1 MKKFT
6 FLLVLY
12 LLISAHAI
20 FAQKVVVTGINH
32 LTPDGFS
39 FVARENLSIGEV
51 VYFTENEYNNAGDA
65 FLNQDESVV
74 KFTVT
79 SAINAGNVVY
89 VEETGVSTN
98 VFTVASS
105 SGAGTAVKTAGSGGF
120 AIATNGD
127 GFYAYTD
134 NDENPVNGFTEIYS
148 VLYTGSGEAPTQ
160 NGGLIPANENP
171 VSDFPNAIVIHG
183 FPNDGDVNVG
193 LNRVEYNP
201 ALRNV
206 DVGSV
211 DFTIIGNWLHSQP
224 NADLSI
230 TPFVG
235 VADPGVSV
243 TVSPSSVLEDGVT
256 NLVYTFTLS
265 ATATSD
271 VTVNFSVGGTAVF
284 STDYTQTGA
293 ATFGTTSGT
302 VVIANGSSTA
312 SVTISPSNDT
322 DLETNE
328 TVLFTINTGTGYI
341 IGSPINAT
349 GTITN
354 DDVNNT
360 APLVALTG
368 IKHLD
373 TDGLSFAALDNLS
386 DGTTVYFTE
395 NSFDNST
402 LTFTGDEAVLKWT
415 ASGSVVKGEVIYIK
429 ETSANTFSVICEGGG
444 SCGTITLIGGDF
456 ALATTGETFY
466 AYADVDDNHK
476 NGISAIYSALYTG
489 NSTVPGGSI
498 PSAENP
504 TTYYTN
510 SILIDGFPAVDP
522 NRTEYDPLKRVVDVS
537 NANFSNLNNWLHAQ
551 SNQDLSTVP
560 FVESIEPSVTVSIS
574 PSNVLE
580 DGAINMEYT
589 FTLSEVAASE
599 YTINFD
605 VGGTATLGADY
616 IQTGAATFG
625 ASSGTLVIPN
635 GSTSASVTVI
645 PVSDSDLETNETI
658 ILTVS
663 PGTGYVSGSPSSQTG
678 TITNNDTNN
687 NYPMV
692 AVSGLNHLDND
703 GFSFV
708 AVNDIPANTKIYF
721 TDNSFNNTTLTF
733 GSGESVLSWTSP
745 ASVIPAGDVIVVTE
759 TGTNVFSLTRSN
771 GSADVGSIMVESGDF
786 ATGSNGESFYAYND
800 DDNDP
805 TNGIIDIYA
814 VLFTGAA
821 GASGGTIPAIE
832 DPSGVYL
839 NALVVDGFPAT
850 NPNRTEYKFASG
862 ERNLLVENVNFKN
875 VNNWLHAEANQSLSA
890 IPFTDLKIVASPE
903 LTTDEVVTF
912 TSTQALMGGN
922 ITNGGSNSVTERGVV
937 FSSADNTPTIGE
949 VDVIKET
956 NGTGTGIFSEL
967 IESLIPNTTYYVQA
981 YAINSAG
988 TGYGGVES
996 FTTSFGNAI
1005 WNGLQNE
1012 DWFTAGNWDNG
1023 GVVPDASFNVFIP
1036 GGLSNYPTITAA
1048 TECNN
1053 LFMESTAGSTSSI
1066 LGQKNLTVNGT
1077 TVIERFMIGNKWHM
1091 VASPASG
1098 QTITSFLTTNTNV
1111 PVKNTDD
1118 RGMMDYDEASNNWN
1132 ALFTSTQLGNLTGG
1146 KGFSLR
1152 TDADDVVVFA
1162 GELVKGTVS
1171 PFVTTSGSGWNCIG
1185 NPYPSAIF
1193 INDAADLTNN
1203 FININL
1209 NEFDP
1214 GYAAIYVWEQD
1225 NNAYTIVNLG
1235 DPAFYAQ
1242 LGQGFFVKAKTGATQ
1257 MQFTTDMQTH
1267 QPEAAFKNGSVSIP
1281 EIKLIAKLEDLQ
1293 STTRF
1298 KFDDDMQTNL
1308 DIGYDA
1314 GIFKNGFDLYSQLAE
1329 DNGVDFGVQYLP
1341 SSSLNYVE
1349 ISLGLDS
1356 KYNGIVAFSSEMV
1369 NIPVGYQLVLEDRL
1383 TNTFKRLSDGQVYT
1397 ALLGQDT
1404 QGKGRFYIH
1413 ISNSATNILEDGLK
1427 QNFTVYSD
1435 KHKIYINGQVQG
1447 KTTATLYDLL
1457 GKKIYEVQLE
1467 QSPLNTISTSE
1478 IKTGIYL
1485 LNIKNQGGT
1494 FTQKI
1499 PVNK

>member
-6 FLLVLY
+6 FLIALY
-12 LLISAHAI
+12 LLISVHAI
-20 FAQKVVVTGINH
+20 FAQKVVITGINH

-39 FVARENLSIGEV
+39 FVARENLPIGEV
-51 VYFTENEYNNAGDA
+51 VYFTENEYNNAGNA
-65 FLNQDESVV
+65 FLDQTECVV

-79 SAINAGNVVY
+79 SSINAGNVVY

-105 SGAGTAVKTAGSGGF
+105 SGAGTAVKTAGSGDF

-134 NDENPVNGFTEIYS
+134 NDENPVNGVTEIYS

-171 VSDFPNAIVIHG
+171 VSDFPNAVVVHG

-235 VADPGVSV
+235 VAEPGVSV
-243 TVSPSSVLEDGVT
+243 TVSPSSVLEDGAT

-265 ATATSD
+265 ATATSN
-271 VTVNFSVGGTAVF
+271 VTVNFSVGGAAVF

-302 VVIANGSSTA
+302 VVIANGSSSA
-312 SVTISPSNDT
+312 SVTISPSIDT
-322 DLETNE
+322 NLETNE
-328 TVLFTINTGTGYI
+328 TVVLTVNSGTGYVV
-341 IGSPINAT
+341 GSPINAT

-354 DDVNNT
+354 DDVNST
-360 APLVALTG
+360 AALVALTG
-368 IKHLD
+368 INHVD
-373 TDGLSFAALDNLS
+373 PDGFSFAALENLS
-386 DGTTVYFTE
+386 DGTTIYFTE

-402 LTFTGDEAVLKWT
+402 FTFTGDEAVLKWT
-415 ASGSVVKGEVIYIK
+415 ASGSVVKGEVIFIK
-429 ETSANTFSVICEGGG
+429 EISANTFSVICGGG
-444 SCGTITLIGGDF
+444 SGCGTITRIGGDF
-456 ALATTGETFY
+456 ALSTTGETIY
-466 AYADVDDNHK
+466 AYGDVDDNHK
-476 NGISAIYSALYTG
+476 NGITAIYSALYTG
-489 NSTVPGGSI
+489 NSAIPGGNI
-498 PSAENP
+498 PVAENP
-504 TTYYTN
+504 TTFYTN
-510 SILIDGFPAVDP
+510 SILIDGFPAVEP

-551 SNQDLSTVP
+551 SNVDLSTVP
-560 FVESIEPSVTVSIS
+560 FVESIDPSVAVSIS
-574 PSNVLE
+574 PSDVLE
-580 DGAINMEYT
+580 DGATNMEYT
-589 FTLSEVAASE
+589 FTLSEVAASD
-599 YTINFD
+599 YTINFT
-605 VGGTATLGADY
+605 VGGTATLTADY
-616 IQTGAATFG
+616 TQTGAATFG
-625 ASSGTLVIPN
+625 ASSGTVVIPN

-645 PVSDSDLETNETI
+645 PVSDSDLEADETI

-678 TITNNDTNN
+678 TITNDDTNN

-692 AVSGLNHLDND
+692 AITGLNHLDND

-708 AVNDIPANTKIYF
+708 TVNDIPASTKIYF
-721 TDNSFNNTTLTF
+721 TDNSFNINTLTF
-733 GSGESVLSWTSP
+733 GSGESVVSWTSP
-745 ASVIPAGDVIVVTE
+745 AGIVPAGQVIVVTE
-759 TGTNVFSLTRSN
+759 TGSDVLSLARS
-771 GSADVGSIMVESGDF
+771 GGADPGSITLESGNF
-786 ATGSNGESFYAYND
+786 AIATDGETFYAYNV

-814 VLFTGAA
+814 VLFTGAD
-821 GASGGTIPAIE
+821 GVSGGTIPSL
-832 DPSGVYL
+832 DNPSGVYL

-862 ERNLLVENVNFKN
+862 ERGILVENVDFKN
-875 VNNWLHAEANQSLSA
+875 VNNWLHAAANQTLSA
-890 IPFTDLKIVASPE
+890 IPFTDLKIVAGPE
-903 LTTDEVVTF
+903 LTTDEVVIF

-922 ITNGGSNSVTERGVV
+922 ITNGGSNLVTERGVV
-937 FSSADNTPTIGE
+937 YSMVDNTPTIGE

-996 FTTSFGNAI
+996 FTTSFGIAI
-1005 WNGLQNE
+1005 WNGSTDG
-1012 DWFTAGNWDNG
+1012 DWFTSANWDI
-1023 GVVPDASFNVFIP
+1023 GVVPDARFNAFIP

-1048 TECNN
+1048 TVCNN
-1053 LFMESTAGSTSSI
+1053 LFMESTSVSTGSL
-1066 LGQKNLTVNGT
+1066 LGQENLTVNGIS
-1077 TVIERFMIGNKWHM
+1077 VIERFMSGNKWHM
-1091 VASPASG
+1091 VASPVPG
-1098 QTITSFLTTNTNV
+1098 QSIELFLTTNSNIPT
-1111 PVKNTDD
+1111 KNTDD
-1118 RGMMDYDEASNNWN
+1118 RGMMDYNEASNNWN
-1132 ALFTSTQLGNLTGG
+1132 AFFTSTQPGNLTSG

-1152 TDADDVVVFA
+1152 NDADDVVVFA
-1162 GELVKGTVS
+1162 GELGKGTILPS
-1171 PFVTTSGSGWNCIG
+1171 VTTNGFGWNCIG

-1193 INDAADLTNN
+1193 MNDAADPNNN
-1203 FININL
+1203 FIDINI

-1214 GYAAIYVWEQD
+1214 SYAAVYVWEQD

-1242 LGQGFFVKAKTGATQ
+1242 LAQGFFVKAKTGVTQ

-1267 QPEAAFKNGSVSIP
+1267 QPEAAFKNGAVSIP
-1281 EIKLIAKLEDLQ
+1281 EIKFIAKLEDNQ
-1293 STTRF
+1293 SSTRI
-1298 KFDDDMQTNL
+1298 KFDDNMQTKL

-1314 GIFKNGFDLYSQLAE
+1314 GIFKNGFDLYSQLVE
-1329 DNGVDFGVQYLP
+1329 DNGVDFGIQYLP
-1341 SSSLNYVE
+1341 SSALNNVE

-1356 KYNGIVAFSSEMV
+1356 KYSGIVTFSSELV
-1369 NIPVGYQLVLEDRL
+1369 NIPIGYQVVLEDRL
-1383 TNTFKRLSDGQVYT
+1383 TNSFTRLSDGQVYT

-1413 ISNSATNILEDGLK
+1413 ISNSSTSILEDGLK
-1427 QNFTVYSD
+1427 QNYTFYSD
-1435 KHKIYINGQVQG
+1435 KHKIYINGQVKG
-1447 KTTATLYDLL
+1447 KTMATLYDLL
-1457 GKKIYEVQLE
+1457 GKKIYEVQLG
-1467 QSPLNTISTSE
+1467 QTPVNTISTSE

-1485 LNIKNQGGT
+1485 LNIKYQGGT